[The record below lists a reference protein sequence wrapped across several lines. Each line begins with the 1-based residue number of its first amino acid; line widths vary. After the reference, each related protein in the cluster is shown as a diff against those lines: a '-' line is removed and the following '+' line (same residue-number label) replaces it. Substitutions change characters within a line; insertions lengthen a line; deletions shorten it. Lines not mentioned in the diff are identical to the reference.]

1 MAGGGG
7 FAGSAV
13 DGASNGGHPQ
23 GTEYT
28 LQGRCCCG
36 IEGVDLF
43 MLMGLFLLYRCDAFP
58 PDGMAPTRARPQRLG
73 N

>member
-28 LQGRCCCG
+28 LQGRCCAVGLRGRSMYANG
-36 IEGVDLF
+36 IVS
-43 MLMGLFLLYRCDAFP
+43 RI
-58 PDGMAPTRARPQRLG
+58 QV
-73 N
+73 